1 MLAYR
6 IATVSK
12 RADRVW
18 CKRCNGHRDDVGTIS
33 HTGKCSACGQALLTE
48 NIYGLHY
55 HRGPAFDRWR
65 QGIAASV
72 GAVFVDNATET
83 G

>member
-1 MLAYR
+1 M
-6 IATVSK
+6 SK
-12 RADRVW
+12 TRHRV
-18 CKRCNGHRDDVGTIS
+18 RCQHCGGHRDEVGGIS

-65 QGIAASV
+65 KGIAASV
-72 GAVFVDNATET
+72 GAVFVDNAPEQT
-83 G
+83 

>member
-1 MLAYR
+1 M
-6 IATVSK
+6 SK
-12 RADRVW
+12 TADRT
-18 CKRCNGHRDDVGTIS
+18 RCQVCSKHRDEVGTIS
-33 HTGKCSACGQALLTE
+33 HTGKCSPCGQALLTE

-65 QGIAASV
+65 RGIAASV
-72 GAVFVDNATET
+72 GAVFVDNATEN